1 VKGAKMNKTYQLIG
15 KIINF
20 QQKKVYSKNKPEYYG
35 QAYYKLEILT
45 SDQRTK
51 DLYVF
56 ANLLKNQQI

>member
-1 VKGAKMNKTYQLIG
+1 MNKNQLIG

-20 QQKKVYSKNKPEYYG
+20 QQKKIYSKTKPEYYG
-35 QAYYKLEILT
+35 QSYYKLEILT
-45 SDQRTK
+45 PDQRIK